1 MSFSIFIF
9 TWIYQ
14 KHTRKL
20 LLNSGHRRCYHRID
34 IIFESEWGYYLYNEQ
49 ARELMNATEAQLLFT
64 FENRQTVAGSIA
76 SVCWCYGCR
85 SIISFIFF
93 IYFYVMCNSS
103 IFLLFLPLNY
113 FFIPS
118 STPICLN
125 IAREEKNVQH
135 QQKFVAVQN
144 EVRMNHLFILRSI
157 LFLVKAS
164 KSVSK
169 RYTEWVN
176 RWGKIHQIARN
187 STAKNFIF
195 TPLGM
200 LKCNKALPCSIL

>member
-1 MSFSIFIF
+1 
-9 TWIYQ
+9 
-14 KHTRKL
+14 
-20 LLNSGHRRCYHRID
+20 
-34 IIFESEWGYYLYNEQ
+34 
-49 ARELMNATEAQLLFT
+49 
-64 FENRQTVAGSIA
+64 
-76 SVCWCYGCR
+76 
-85 SIISFIFF
+85 
-93 IYFYVMCNSS
+93 MCNSS
-103 IFLLFLPLNY
+103 IFLFFFASQLFFHPFLNPNLLEY
-113 FFIPS
+113 S
-118 STPICLN
+118 KRSK
-125 IAREEKNVQH
+125 KNVQH

-195 TPLGM
+195 LTLHHSECWNVIKHFHVRFYSFPPPLPFIFRIM
-200 LKCNKALPCSIL
+200 LSAHWSCVCGCIFIWDYESETEYPPYITSKMHCFFSMLSNHGGK